1 MGPTKA
7 ERAQTVSPLTLF
19 GAAATCRF
27 RSLRRRI
34 RARYTE
40 PPIGSGYRTVDAS
53 GVAMNVVSRPV
64 VCGIGGPD
72 TGRRVAAFAAGLAKA
87 LDAPLTVVRVEAND
101 APDGARN
108 ALQRGHTR
116 LGDALRQAEQEHRA
130 VTPMVKLGHPATA
143 LIAVVAEERAQ
154 LLVVDAGRGV
164 APAAPLGPVPRELAM
179 RACCPVV
186 VLPRTPASTGTH
198 RWLPGH
204 VLCAFDGSDDARAT
218 LGVAAAMAER
228 LGTAAF
234 VAHVSPASFGE
245 LEAHALAERAGL
257 IVAASYAIEGRH
269 PTLPGSAPA
278 RWPMRGSIPLLL
290 VPPAY
295 RASAAPRLRVAAT
308 V

>member
-1 MGPTKA
+1 
-7 ERAQTVSPLTLF
+7 
-19 GAAATCRF
+19 
-27 RSLRRRI
+27 
-34 RARYTE
+34 
-40 PPIGSGYRTVDAS
+40 
-53 GVAMNVVSRPV
+53 MNVVSRPV

-257 IVAASYAIEGRH
+257 IVAPSYAIEGRH